1 MKGIMEN
8 KNEEK
13 YRRIQSMFKNGGYS
27 TEAETQNLGG
37 HSISSHLFF
46 IWHLGLQGDQVC
58 QS

>member
-13 YRRIQSMFKNGGYS
+13 YRRVQRMFKNGGYS
-27 TEAETQNLGG
+27 TEAETQDLGE

-46 IWHLGLQGDQVC
+46 I
-58 QS
+58 

>member
-13 YRRIQSMFKNGGYS
+13 YSRVQRMFKNGGYS
-27 TEAETQNLGG
+27 TEAETQDLGE

-46 IWHLGLQGDQVC
+46 I
-58 QS
+58 